1 MFIGKYEQNGEIFN
15 NIYYNWNAWQS
26 DTFSPVTKNIELL
39 EFKIGGKTYEERQNN
54 LQQLAIDY
62 QLQFSWLPWSY
73 GELAEI
79 QNYFERNARKY
90 GLLKEFKEN
99 AIC

>member
-15 NIYYNWNAWQS
+15 NIYYKWDAWQE
-26 DTFSPVTKNIELL
+26 DTFSPNVKNIELL
-39 EFKIGGKTYEERQNN
+39 EFKIGGKTYEERKNN

-62 QLQFSWLPWSY
+62 QLQFAWLPWSY
-73 GELAEI
+73 VELYEI
-79 QNYFERNARKY
+79 ENYFQTNAKRY

-99 AIC
+99 CIC